1 MPLAETLAALPFF
14 FYVGVEVGQVLF
26 VVLLIGSAAGLTAL
40 GVIGRN
46 DGPGE
51 EGIIPLRLPRVAKS
65 SPLKRFAP
73 R

>member
-1 MPLAETLAALPFF
+1 MPLAETVAAPLFF
-14 FYVGVEVGQVLF
+14 FVGVEVGQMLCVA
-26 VVLLIGSAAGLTAL
+26 LLIGSAAGLTAL

-46 DGPGE
+46 DGIGE